1 MKVNRRDD
9 WIGKVAILVIQ
20 PELYTHISSEMPAE
34 MVKEW
39 GMEGIF
45 VSANKPYLTV
55 EESFKNLGI
64 LEKIIFV
71 DCASRLAG
79 ESPSGE
85 RVVLVD
91 SPGDLTQLMIS
102 LEKSVERLGQNRFLV
117 FDSLTTL
124 LIYSK
129 VKSLTQ
135 FAHSLG
141 VTMKAKKVT
150 CFFLAV
156 DQEAT
161 KEMLKFLSTIAD
173 EFVKVGV
180 NEGGETIVV

>member
-1 MKVNRRDD
+1 MKVERRDD
-9 WIGKVAILVIQ
+9 WIGKVAILIIQ
-20 PELYTHISSEMPAE
+20 PELYTRISSEMPAE
-34 MVKEW
+34 FVNEW
-39 GMEGIF
+39 GMEGVF

-55 EESFKNLGI
+55 EDSFKNLGI

-79 ESPSGE
+79 ESPSGD

-91 SPGDLTQLMIS
+91 NPGDLTQLMIS
-102 LEKSVERLGQNRFLV
+102 LDKSIELVSQKRFLV

-129 VKSLTQ
+129 VKTLTQ

-156 DQEAT
+156 DQDAT
-161 KEMLKFLSTIAD
+161 REMLKFLSTLAD

-180 NEGGETIVV
+180 NEVGETIIV